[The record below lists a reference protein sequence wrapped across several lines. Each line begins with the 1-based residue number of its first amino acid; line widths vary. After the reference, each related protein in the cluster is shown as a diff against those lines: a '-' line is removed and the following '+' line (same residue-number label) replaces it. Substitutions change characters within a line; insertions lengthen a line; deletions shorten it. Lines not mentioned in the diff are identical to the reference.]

1 MCLVDKLWYKYV
13 YMEETLG
20 NVAGARQIFERWMS
34 WEPDEAAWS
43 SYIKMEKRYGEMQ
56 RARAIFE
63 RFTACVPPID
73 ECYVKYTNIV
83 LQSTSGT

>member
-63 RFTACVPPID
+63 RFTACVPPLM
-73 ECYVKYTNIV
+73 NI
-83 LQSTSGT
+83 T